1 MYTHVV
7 FLLQTLVL
15 FQSVGGCSMEI
26 QLKNMLQLMKLW
38 EKLVVSRFEVGVTFK
53 IIYKSECSDLSVV
66 FRFFA

>member
-53 IIYKSECSDLSVV
+53 II
-66 FRFFA
+66 F